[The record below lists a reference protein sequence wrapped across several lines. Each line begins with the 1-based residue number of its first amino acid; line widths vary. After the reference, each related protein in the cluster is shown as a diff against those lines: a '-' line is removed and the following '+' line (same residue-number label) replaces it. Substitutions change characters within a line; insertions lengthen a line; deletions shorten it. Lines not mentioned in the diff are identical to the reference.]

1 MYQVTLSKDDKNE
14 FYLVPL
20 DNTTDIQKVRF
31 VADSREDRARWFKAL
46 NKSQHQNKVDGMSLV
61 LGTEKCPVNESESN
75 SGGD

>member
-1 MYQVTLSKDDKNE
+1 MYQVTLSKKDKDK

-46 NKSQHQNKVDGMSLV
+46 NKSQH
-61 LGTEKCPVNESESN
+61 
-75 SGGD
+75 